1 VTSTLA
7 SAKSRSARSFGTGLV
22 LILVGVVL
30 SRSPFILLAPILV
43 GTGVYIAA
51 SAFTRLARLV
61 AKEGIFRATWS
72 LHERFARSSL
82 PRKVFWLLLAIAEVD
97 GRAEAKEHEIV
108 RRFLMERFADPVTVQ
123 DLDSWAAQ
131 RIPTD
136 QVGQLTQ
143 RLRIIL
149 SQAECETVFYWGCL
163 VAFADGN
170 FNPDEHRVLQI
181 VARAFG
187 FPPDHARR
195 IFHHAKQRYMAG
207 GEPGPGTI
215 PRSSA
220 DERTL
225 AFETLGLQSNATDEQ
240 IRSRH
245 RELAKVHHPDAHAH
259 LGPVAAREATDRF
272 REIQT
277 AYELLANGR

>member
-1 VTSTLA
+1 MTSNLA
-7 SAKSRSARSFGTGLV
+7 SAKGRSTRSFGMGLV
-22 LILVGVVL
+22 LILVGVAL
-30 SRSPFILLAPILV
+30 TRSPFVLLAPILV

-61 AKEGIFRATWS
+61 AREGIFRATWS

-97 GRAEAKEHEIV
+97 GRVEAKEHETV
-108 RRFLMERFADPVTVQ
+108 RRFLMERFAESVSVQ
-123 DLDSWAAQ
+123 DLRSWAAQ

-136 QVGQLTQ
+136 QVGPLTQ

-149 SQAECETVFYWGCL
+149 SQAECETVFYWCCL
-163 VAFADGN
+163 VAFADGA
-170 FNPDEHRVLQI
+170 FNPNEHRVLQI
-181 VARAFG
+181 VAQAFG

-207 GEPGPGTI
+207 GEAEH
-215 PRSSA
+215 PRRPI

-225 AFETLGLQSNATDEQ
+225 AFEVLGLPPNASDEQ

-245 RELAKVHHPDAHAH
+245 RELVKVHHPDAHAH
-259 LGPVAAREATDRF
+259 LGRVAAQEATERF
-272 REIQT
+272 REIQS
-277 AYELLANGR
+277 AYELVSNGR